1 MSGTTAPTCT
11 AAAQVEAPGFD
22 PRAFRNA
29 LGGFATGVCIV
40 TAQADTGRPVGMT
53 INSFSSVSLDP
64 PLVLWSIGRTSP
76 SFPVFTTAGHW
87 AINVLAED
95 QKALSNT
102 FATPAENKFNGIDW
116 HPGLGGAPLL
126 PGTVARFECVTEHL
140 YDGGDHVILVGR
152 VGAFTHDGDRAP
164 LLFAAGRYGHLAR

>member
-1 MSGTTAPTCT
+1 MSGKVT
-11 AAAQVEAPGFD
+11 AATQVEAPGFD

-29 LGGFATGVCIV
+29 LGGFATGICVV
-40 TAQADTGRPVGMT
+40 TTQADTGRPVGMT

-76 SFPVFTTAGHW
+76 SFPVFTTADRW

-95 QKALSNT
+95 QEALSNA
-102 FATPAENKFNGIDW
+102 FAKSSKDKFGGVDWLPGI
-116 HPGLGGAPLL
+116 GGAPIL

-140 YDGGDHVILVGR
+140 YDGGDHIILVGR
-152 VGAFTHDGDRAP
+152 VEAFEHDGDRAP
-164 LLFAAGRYGHLAR
+164 LLFAAGRYGRLAR